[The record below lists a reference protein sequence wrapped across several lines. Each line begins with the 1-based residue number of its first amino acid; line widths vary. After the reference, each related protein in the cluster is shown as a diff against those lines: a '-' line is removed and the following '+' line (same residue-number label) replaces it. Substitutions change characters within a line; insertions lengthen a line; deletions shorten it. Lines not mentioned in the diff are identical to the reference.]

1 MNDDETET
9 FSDTTSSEEA
19 WDLVAPRTS
28 PTRQPPLPPPEVPE
42 NLVKQQLVTLME
54 AGLTKDQAVHH
65 LATSCATPEAV
76 AWIINQALELD
87 ST

>member
-19 WDLVAPRTS
+19 WDLVASRTR

-54 AGLTKDQAVHH
+54 TGLTKDQAVHH
-65 LATSCATPEAV
+65 LATSCGTPEAV

-87 ST
+87 PC